1 MGECQEVA
9 DERCRANEHDT
20 YEHVIELGLQY
31 YKQSCGQVHPNKET
45 VELAAEEE
53 DKKATDDAGNFGT
66 DNPSEH
72 ELDDD
77 ENLEDM

>member
-45 VELAAEEE
+45 VELAYAYLVEVVLADEMYR
-53 DKKATDDAGNFGT
+53 ADDRN
-66 DNPSEH
+66 NR
-72 ELDDD
+72 
-77 ENLEDM
+77 